1 MTISTYLSIITLNVN
16 GLNAPIKR
24 YRVYEG
30 ILKKT
35 HLHAA
40 YKKLTSDLKTHRDW
54 KWKYGKRYFM
64 QMEKKKKAGVAIL
77 ISDKINFQT
86 KTITKEKEGH
96 CIMIKG
102 SIQEEDMTFINMY
115 EPNIG
120 TPKYVKQILTDI
132 KEKINSNTR
141 IVGTLILN
149 LHQLIDHP
157 YRKWIRK
164 PWS

>member
-1 MTISTYLSIITLNVN
+1 
-16 GLNAPIKR
+16 
-24 YRVYEG
+24 
-30 ILKKT
+30 
-35 HLHAA
+35 
-40 YKKLTSDLKTHRDW
+40 
-54 KWKYGKRYFM
+54 
-64 QMEKKKKAGVAIL
+64 
-77 ISDKINFQT
+77 
-86 KTITKEKEGH
+86 
-96 CIMIKG
+96 MIKG

-157 YRKWIRK
+157 DRK
-164 PWS
+164 